1 MTHLTTLN
9 REQAIHLLRN
19 EDLTNAAMISI
30 SSDIPDMFTMSS
42 ELLVANVTRSKSLR
56 FLDIETPESG
66 FTQRTAEVVIQEL
79 DQWITGQHRP
89 SEIYIHCDLGASRSR
104 SVAIFANEWYGLDQE
119 DLRGA
124 KNQYVYDV
132 LIDTALQAHLDKRY
146 VKPIQSRA

>member
-1 MTHLTTLN
+1 MIHLTTLS

-30 SSDIPDMFTMSS
+30 SSDIPDMLTMSS
-42 ELLVANVTRSKSLR
+42 ELFVANVTRSKALR
-56 FLDIETPESG
+56 FLDIETSESG
-66 FTQRTAEVVIQEL
+66 FTQRTAEVIIQEL

-119 DLRGA
+119 DLEGVR
-124 KNQYVYDV
+124 NQYVYDV
-132 LIDTALQAHLDKRY
+132 LTDVSMQEFLDKRY
-146 VKPIQSRA
+146 PKV